1 MKNWVNRKLDE
12 VCELITCGVA
22 ARPEYVEDGIPFL
35 SAKNVKEG
43 QIIWSGYN
51 YISEKTHKELT
62 KNNKPLLGDILYTRV
77 GSYGEAA
84 VVEDDYE
91 FSVFVSL
98 TLIKVDKKVLNNY
111 FLKHYLNSDFVKRLA
126 KKSISGSGVGNLNV
140 GTVREFPILLPPL
153 PEQERIVSIIDEAF
167 AAIAKAK
174 SNAEQNLKNAKELF
188 ESYLQGV
195 FENKGE
201 EWDEKNL
208 GEIGRPSMCKRI
220 LKHQTSTTGEIPFY
234 KIGTFGKKPDAFI
247 SKEIYDEFRAKYS
260 FPKNGDIL
268 ISASGTIGRRVRYDG
283 KPAYFQDSNIVWID
297 NDEKQV
303 LNDYLYVFYE
313 FCDWQPSKGAT
324 ISRLYNS
331 NLTSIKIIFPKS
343 LEEQRNILKK
353 INSISTETQKLESIY
368 QQKMNDL
375 EELKKSI
382 LQKAFSGDLKTSTA
396 VA

>member
-126 KKSISGSGVGNLNV
+126 KKVLV
-140 GTVREFPILLPPL
+140 A
-153 PEQERIVSIIDEAF
+153 QEL
-167 AAIAKAK
+167 AI
-174 SNAEQNLKNAKELF
+174 
-188 ESYLQGV
+188 
-195 FENKGE
+195 
-201 EWDEKNL
+201 
-208 GEIGRPSMCKRI
+208 
-220 LKHQTSTTGEIPFY
+220 
-234 KIGTFGKKPDAFI
+234 
-247 SKEIYDEFRAKYS
+247 
-260 FPKNGDIL
+260 
-268 ISASGTIGRRVRYDG
+268 
-283 KPAYFQDSNIVWID
+283 
-297 NDEKQV
+297 
-303 LNDYLYVFYE
+303 
-313 FCDWQPSKGAT
+313 
-324 ISRLYNS
+324 
-331 NLTSIKIIFPKS
+331 
-343 LEEQRNILKK
+343 
-353 INSISTETQKLESIY
+353 
-368 QQKMNDL
+368 
-375 EELKKSI
+375 
-382 LQKAFSGDLKTSTA
+382 
-396 VA
+396 